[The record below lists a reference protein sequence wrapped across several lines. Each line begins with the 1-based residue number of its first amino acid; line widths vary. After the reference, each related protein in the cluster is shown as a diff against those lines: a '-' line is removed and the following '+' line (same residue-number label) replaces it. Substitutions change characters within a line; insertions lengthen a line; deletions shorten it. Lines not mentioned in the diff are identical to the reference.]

1 MTDIVTWMFPVLLTL
16 IFLGVPI
23 AFALMST
30 AFLFGIF
37 RFGENLFFVFLHKI
51 DDITGASI
59 LAAVPLFVFM
69 GAMLEKSGTAEKLF
83 EAIHL
88 WTHRL
93 PGGLAVGTI
102 LMCVIFAACSGVIG
116 ATETVVGLLAT
127 PVMLRHGYDK
137 ALISGTITA
146 GGSLGAIIPPSVV
159 VIILAAVSEMSLGDM
174 FIGMFIPGLLMAG
187 LYILYIIIICTL
199 KPEAGPK
206 IPHSDISL
214 SFHDKL
220 KLTAKALLPPLI
232 LIIAVLGSI
241 MIGVAVPTEAAAVGA
256 IGTIVMTVCYKTF
269 TLSVMFDA
277 MIKTLS
283 VTAMILTIVVGGTMF
298 ASVFLSSG
306 GFDAVRGVLEF
317 WDLGKWGTLILILTL
332 VFFAGFVLDGLSII
346 LIIVPIG
353 FPIIQNFGFDPIWFA
368 VLFLVVKQTSYLTPP
383 MAGAI
388 FYFRAIAPPQISLMH
403 MYKGVVP
410 FIILDLIVLVLVMIF
425 PSLALWL
432 PEKILG

>member
-1 MTDIVTWMFPVLLTL
+1 MDIVAWMFPVLLTL

-30 AFLFGIF
+30 AFVFGIM
-37 RFGENLFFVFLHKI
+37 RFNENAFFVFMHKI

-69 GAMLEKSGTAEKLF
+69 GAMLEKSGTAERLF

-88 WTHRL
+88 WTQRL

-102 LMCVIFAACSGVIG
+102 VMCVIFAACSGVIG

-174 FIGMFIPGLLMAG
+174 FIGMFIPGLLMAI
-187 LYILYIIIICTL
+187 LYILYIVIRCSFD
-199 KPEAGPK
+199 PEAGPK
-206 IPHSDISL
+206 VPHPDSDL
-214 SFHDKL
+214 PLTVKL
-220 KLTAKALLPPLI
+220 KKTTTALFPPLT
-232 LIIAVLGSI
+232 LIVIVLGSI
-241 MIGVAVPTEAAAVGA
+241 MVGIAVPTEAAAVGA
-256 IGTIVMTVCYKTF
+256 IGTILMTICYRTF
-269 TLSVMFDA
+269 NLKVMFEA
-277 MIKTLS
+277 MLKTLS
-283 VTAMILTIVVGGTMF
+283 ITAMILTIVVGGTMF

-306 GFDAVRGVLEF
+306 GFDAVRGVLEY
-317 WDLGKWGTLILILTL
+317 WELGKWGTLILILSL
-332 VFFAGFVLDGLSII
+332 VFLAGFVLDGLSII

-353 FPIIQNFGFDPIWFA
+353 FPLIQKFGFDPIWFA

-388 FYFRAIAPPQISLMH
+388 FYFRAIAPPQITLSH
-403 MYKGVVP
+403 MYKGVIP
-410 FIILDLIVLVLVMIF
+410 FIVLDLIVLVLVMVF
-425 PSLALWL
+425 PELALWL
-432 PEKILG
+432 PKKVLG

>member
-1 MTDIVTWMFPVLLTL
+1 MDIVTWMFPVLLTL

-30 AFLFGIF
+30 AFVFGLI
-37 RFGENLFFVFLHKI
+37 RFEENAYFVFMHKI

-59 LAAVPLFVFM
+59 LAAVPLFIFM
-69 GAMLEKSGTAEKLF
+69 GNMLEKSGTAERLF
-83 EAIHL
+83 EAIHI
-88 WTHRL
+88 WTKRL

-102 LMCVIFAACSGVIG
+102 VMCVIFAACSGVIG

-127 PVMLRHGYDK
+127 PVMLRHGYNK
-137 ALISGTITA
+137 ELISGTITA

-174 FIGMFIPGLLMAG
+174 FIGMFIPGLLMAF
-187 LYILYIIIICTL
+187 LYILYIIVRCYLDPSSGPSIPFEEDTL
-199 KPEAGPK
+199 TLG
-206 IPHSDISL
+206 
-214 SFHDKL
+214 DKL
-220 KLTAKALLPPLI
+220 KLTGVALFPPLI

-241 MIGVAVPTEAAAVGA
+241 MMGVAVPTEAAAVGA
-256 IGTIVMTVCYKTF
+256 IGTVFLTICYKTF
-269 TLSVMFDA
+269 SKTILMEA
-277 MIKTLS
+277 MLKTLE

-306 GFDAVRGVLEF
+306 GFDAIRSILAF
-317 WDLGKWGTLILILTL
+317 WELGAWGTLLLILGL
-332 VFFAGFVLDGLSII
+332 VFLAGFVLDGLSII

-353 FPIIQNFGFDPIWFA
+353 FPLMESFGFNLVWFA

-388 FYFRAIAPPQISLMH
+388 FYFRAIAPSEITLGH
-403 MYKGVVP
+403 MYRGVVP
-410 FIILDLIVLVLVMIF
+410 FILLDIIVLALVMIF
-425 PSLALWL
+425 PALALWL
-432 PEKILG
+432 PEKLLGS

>member
-51 DDITGASI
+51 YDITGASI

-102 LMCVIFAACSGVIG
+102 LMCVVFAACSGVIG

-174 FIGMFIPGLLMAG
+174 FIGMFVPGLLMAG
-187 LYILYIIIICTL
+187 LYILYIIIICTIN
-199 KPEAGPK
+199 PD
-206 IPHSDISL
+206 S
-214 SFHDKL
+214 
-220 KLTAKALLPPLI
+220 
-232 LIIAVLGSI
+232 IASH
-241 MIGVAVPTEAAAVGA
+241 
-256 IGTIVMTVCYKTF
+256 
-269 TLSVMFDA
+269 
-277 MIKTLS
+277 
-283 VTAMILTIVVGGTMF
+283 
-298 ASVFLSSG
+298 FL
-306 GFDAVRGVLEF
+306 RE
-317 WDLGKWGTLILILTL
+317 T
-332 VFFAGFVLDGLSII
+332 
-346 LIIVPIG
+346 
-353 FPIIQNFGFDPIWFA
+353 
-368 VLFLVVKQTSYLTPP
+368 VVKYVIL
-383 MAGAI
+383 
-388 FYFRAIAPPQISLMH
+388 
-403 MYKGVVP
+403 V
-410 FIILDLIVLVLVMIF
+410 IIKSSESKNTDLV
-425 PSLALWL
+425 
-432 PEKILG
+432 

>member
-1 MTDIVTWMFPVLLTL
+1 MDIVTWMFPVLLTL

-30 AFLFGIF
+30 AFAFGLI
-37 RFGENLFFVFLHKI
+37 RFGENAFFVFMHKI

-69 GAMLEKSGTAEKLF
+69 GAMLEKSGTAERLF

-88 WTHRL
+88 WTQRL

-102 LMCVIFAACSGVIG
+102 AMCVIFAACSGVIG

-127 PVMLRHGYDK
+127 PVMLKHGYDK

-174 FIGMFIPGLLMAG
+174 FIGMFIPGLLMAF
-187 LYILYIIIICTL
+187 LYVIYIILRCSFD
-199 KPEAGPK
+199 PMAGPK
-206 IPHSDISL
+206 IPHPDNDLAL
-214 SFHDKL
+214 SVKL
-220 KLTAKALLPPLI
+220 KMTGTALFPPLA
-232 LIIAVLGSI
+232 LIVVVLGSI

-256 IGTIVMTVCYKTF
+256 IGTIVMTIFYGRF
-269 TLSVMFDA
+269 NLGVMIDA
-277 MIKTLS
+277 MVKTLS

-306 GFDAVRGVLEF
+306 GFDAVRSVLEF
-317 WDLGKWGTLILILTL
+317 WDLGRWGTLILILAL
-332 VFFAGFVLDGLSII
+332 VFLAGFVLDGLSII

-353 FPIIQNFGFDPIWFA
+353 FPIIQAFGFDPIWFA

-388 FYFRAIAPPQISLMH
+388 FYFRAIAPPQITLGH
-403 MYKGVVP
+403 MYKGVIP
-410 FIILDLIVLVLVMIF
+410 FIVLDLVVLALVMIF
-425 PSLALWL
+425 PDLALWL
-432 PEKILG
+432 PKKILG

>member
-1 MTDIVTWMFPVLLTL
+1 MFPVLLTL

-30 AFLFGIF
+30 AFAFGLI
-37 RFGENLFFVFLHKI
+37 RFGENAFFVFMHKI

-69 GAMLEKSGTAEKLF
+69 GAMLEKSGTAERLF

-88 WTHRL
+88 WTQRL

-102 LMCVIFAACSGVIG
+102 AMCVIFAACSGVIG

-127 PVMLRHGYDK
+127 PVMLKHGYDK

-174 FIGMFIPGLLMAG
+174 FIGMFIPGLLMAF
-187 LYILYIIIICTL
+187 LYVIYIILRCSFD
-199 KPEAGPK
+199 PMAGPK
-206 IPHSDISL
+206 IPHPDNDLAL
-214 SFHDKL
+214 SVKL
-220 KLTAKALLPPLI
+220 KMTGTALFPPLA
-232 LIIAVLGSI
+232 LIVVVLGSI

-256 IGTIVMTVCYKTF
+256 IGTIVMTIFYGRF
-269 TLSVMFDA
+269 NLGVMIDA
-277 MIKTLS
+277 MVKTLS

-306 GFDAVRGVLEF
+306 GFDAVRSVLEF
-317 WDLGKWGTLILILTL
+317 WDLGRWGTLILILAL
-332 VFFAGFVLDGLSII
+332 VFLAGFVLDGLSII

-353 FPIIQNFGFDPIWFA
+353 FPIIQAFGFDPIWFA

-388 FYFRAIAPPQISLMH
+388 FYFRAIAPPQITLGH
-403 MYKGVVP
+403 MYKGVIP
-410 FIILDLIVLVLVMIF
+410 FIVLDLVVLALVMIF
-425 PSLALWL
+425 PDLALWL
-432 PEKILG
+432 PKKILG

>member
-1 MTDIVTWMFPVLLTL
+1 MDIVTWMFPVLLTL

-30 AFLFGIF
+30 AFIFGIM
-37 RFGENLFFVFLHKI
+37 RFGENTFFVFMHKV

-59 LAAVPLFVFM
+59 LAAVPLFIFM
-69 GAMLEKSGTAEKLF
+69 GNMLEKSGTAERLF

-88 WTHRL
+88 WTQRL

-102 LMCVIFAACSGVIG
+102 AMCVIFAACSGVIG

-137 ALISGTITA
+137 GLISGTVTA

-174 FIGMFIPGLLMAG
+174 FIGMFIPGLLMAF
-187 LYILYIIIICTL
+187 LYVIYIITRCYL
-199 KPEAGPK
+199 DPSAGPR
-206 IPHSDISL
+206 IPLANNTMTFTS
-214 SFHDKL
+214 KL
-220 KLTAKALLPPLI
+220 KLTSVALLPPLI
-232 LIIAVLGSI
+232 LIVSVLGSI
-241 MIGVAVPTEAAAVGA
+241 MMGIAVPTEAAAVGA
-256 IGTIVMTVCYKTF
+256 IGTVILTIFYRTF
-269 TLSVMFDA
+269 TVAIMLEA
-277 MIKTLS
+277 MVKTIE
-283 VTAMILTIVVGGTMF
+283 VTAMILVIVVGGTMF

-306 GFDAVRGVLEF
+306 GFDAVRAVLDF
-317 WDLGKWGTLILILTL
+317 WELGPWGTLILILGL
-332 VFFAGFVLDGLSII
+332 VFLAGFVLDGLSII

-353 FPIIQNFGFDPIWFA
+353 FPLVESFGFDPIWFA

-388 FYFRAIAPPQISLMH
+388 FYFRAIAPTEITLAH
-403 MYKGVVP
+403 MYKGVIP
-410 FIILDLIVLVLVMIF
+410 FILLDLVVLVLVMVF
-425 PSLALWL
+425 PELALWL
-432 PEKILG
+432 PEKLLGS

>member
-1 MTDIVTWMFPVLLTL
+1 
-16 IFLGVPI
+16 
-23 AFALMST
+23 
-30 AFLFGIF
+30 
-37 RFGENLFFVFLHKI
+37 
-51 DDITGASI
+51 
-59 LAAVPLFVFM
+59 
-69 GAMLEKSGTAEKLF
+69 
-83 EAIHL
+83 
-88 WTHRL
+88 
-93 PGGLAVGTI
+93 
-102 LMCVIFAACSGVIG
+102 
-116 ATETVVGLLAT
+116 
-127 PVMLRHGYDK
+127 
-137 ALISGTITA
+137 
-146 GGSLGAIIPPSVV
+146 
-159 VIILAAVSEMSLGDM
+159 
-174 FIGMFIPGLLMAG
+174 
-187 LYILYIIIICTL
+187 
-199 KPEAGPK
+199 
-206 IPHSDISL
+206 
-214 SFHDKL
+214 
-220 KLTAKALLPPLI
+220 
-232 LIIAVLGSI
+232 

-306 GFDAVRGVLEF
+306 GFDAVRGILEF

-410 FIILDLIVLVLVMIF
+410 FIILDLIVLILVMIF

-432 PEKILG
+432 PAKILG

>member
-1 MTDIVTWMFPVLLTL
+1 MDIVTWMFPVLLTL

-30 AFLFGIF
+30 ALVFGLI
-37 RFGENLFFVFLHKI
+37 RFSENAFFVFMHKV
-51 DDITGASI
+51 DDITGASV

-69 GAMLEKSGTAEKLF
+69 GNMLEKSGTAERLF

-88 WTHRL
+88 WTQRL

-102 LMCVIFAACSGVIG
+102 AMCVVFAACSGVIG

-159 VIILAAVSEMSLGDM
+159 VIILSAVAEMSLGDM
-174 FIGMFIPGLLMAG
+174 FIGMFIPGLLMAF
-187 LYILYIIIICTL
+187 LYVVYIILRCIID
-199 KPEAGPK
+199 PAAGPR
-206 IPHSDISL
+206 ILHPDQNMDFL
-214 SFHDKL
+214 AKL
-220 KLTAKALLPPLI
+220 KITGLALFPPLL

-241 MIGVAVPTEAAAVGA
+241 MMGVAVPTEAAAVGA
-256 IGTIVMTVCYKTF
+256 IGTVLLTICYRTF
-269 TLSVMFDA
+269 SWSIMMEA
-277 MIKTLS
+277 MVKTLQI
-283 VTAMILTIVVGGTMF
+283 TAMMLTIVVGGTMF

-306 GFDAVRGVLEF
+306 GFDAIRGVLAF
-317 WDLGKWGTLILILTL
+317 WNLGPWGTLILILGL
-332 VFFAGFVLDGLSII
+332 VFLAGFVLDGLSII

-353 FPIIQNFGFDPIWFA
+353 FPLIKSFGFDPIWFA

-388 FYFRAIAPPQISLMH
+388 FYFRAIAPREITLGH
-403 MYKGVVP
+403 MYKGVIP
-410 FIILDLIVLVLVMIF
+410 FILLDLVVLVLVMIF
-425 PSLALWL
+425 PELALWL
-432 PEKILG
+432 PQKILG

>member
-1 MTDIVTWMFPVLLTL
+1 MDIVTWMFPVLLTL

-30 AFLFGIF
+30 ALVFGLI
-37 RFGENLFFVFLHKI
+37 RFSENAFFVFMHKV
-51 DDITGASI
+51 DDITGASV

-69 GAMLEKSGTAEKLF
+69 GNMLEKSGTAERLF

-88 WTHRL
+88 WTQRL

-102 LMCVIFAACSGVIG
+102 AMCVVFAACSGVIG

-159 VIILAAVSEMSLGDM
+159 VIILSAVAEMSLGDM
-174 FIGMFIPGLLMAG
+174 FIGMFIPGLLMAF
-187 LYILYIIIICTL
+187 LYVVYIILRCTID
-199 KPEAGPK
+199 PEAGPR
-206 IPHSDISL
+206 ILHPDQNIEFL
-214 SFHDKL
+214 AKL
-220 KLTAKALLPPLI
+220 KMTGVALFPPLL

-241 MIGVAVPTEAAAVGA
+241 MMGVAVPTEAAAVGA
-256 IGTIVMTVCYKTF
+256 IGTVVLTICYRTF
-269 TLSVMFDA
+269 TWSIMMEA
-277 MIKTLS
+277 MVKTLQI
-283 VTAMILTIVVGGTMF
+283 TAMMLTIVVGGTMF

-306 GFDAVRGVLEF
+306 GFDAIRGILAF
-317 WDLGKWGTLILILTL
+317 WNLGPWGTLILILGL
-332 VFFAGFVLDGLSII
+332 VFLAGFVLDGLSII

-353 FPIIQNFGFDPIWFA
+353 FPLIKSFGFDPIWFA

-388 FYFRAIAPPQISLMH
+388 FYFRAIAPREITLGH
-403 MYKGVVP
+403 MYKGVIP
-410 FIILDLIVLVLVMIF
+410 FILLDLVVLVLVMIF
-425 PSLALWL
+425 PELALWL
-432 PEKILG
+432 PKKILG